1 MQCARL
7 QNKEKKKKKQVKQ
20 HINRRNAAEMQ
31 QYAAE
36 RGIGQSETKVAYPVN
51 VTRKYSR

>member
-31 QYAAE
+31 QKCSSMQQKGE
-36 RGIGQSETKVAYPVN
+36 
-51 VTRKYSR
+51 